1 MPRLRFAVLVVL
13 AAAGP
18 ARADAID
25 DLVRDEMTRQ
35 KIPGLTLAVV
45 QGGKVVKAEGYGLA
59 NVEHNVPAKRETV
72 YQSGSVGKQFT
83 AAAVLLLAEDC

>member
-1 MPRLRFAVLVVL
+1 
-13 AAAGP
+13 
-18 ARADAID
+18 
-25 DLVRDEMTRQ
+25 MTRQ